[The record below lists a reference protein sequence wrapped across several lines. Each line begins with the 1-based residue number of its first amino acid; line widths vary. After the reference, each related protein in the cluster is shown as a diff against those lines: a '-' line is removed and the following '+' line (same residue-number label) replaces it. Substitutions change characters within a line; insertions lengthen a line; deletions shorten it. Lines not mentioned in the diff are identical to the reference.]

1 METGAIILFIFLGLL
16 IGFVFAF
23 LTAKYKYK
31 SASKYSESDVVN
43 LQSELQKTQSELAAA
58 SRQSELAEKSISEL
72 KQQVQTEAEKAYK
85 LNSELSASRVNGEN
99 LEKRLAEQKAEM
111 EKLEERFRKEFEN
124 LANRILEEKS
134 LKFTEQNKSN
144 IDQILKPLNDKIK
157 TFEDKVDK
165 VYNEDLRDRA
175 TLLQQI
181 KSLQEMNNKIS
192 EEANNL
198 TKALKGESKTQ
209 GNWGEFILES
219 ILEKSG
225 LLKGR
230 EYTIQESRVNDE
242 GRRYQPDVIIKLPD
256 ERHIVIDSK
265 VSLKDYELFCSADN
279 DDDRASALKNHI
291 GSVRSHIKNLSTKEY
306 QDLYGLNSLDFI
318 VMFMPIEP
326 ALSITAQSDVNIWN
340 EAFEK
345 NIVIV
350 SPSTLLATLRT
361 ISNIWKQE
369 YRTRNVMEIAKA
381 GGMIYEKFAGAIN
394 DLINVGKKL
403 DDAKSSYEESMKKMR
418 TGRGNLID
426 QFERLKEL
434 GAKTNKSLPPELLDR
449 AKGEIIDNE

>member
-1 METGAIILFIFLGLL
+1 MDTALIILYILLGLF

-23 LTAKYKYK
+23 IIAKYKYK
-31 SASKYSESDVVN
+31 SESKYSDLDIQN
-43 LQSELQKTQSELAAA
+43 LQNELS
-58 SRQSELAEKSISEL
+58 KS
-72 KQQVQTEAEKAYK
+72 Q
-85 LNSELSASRVNGEN
+85 NELSASYKQAEIIGKNLDEIKAQLAAEREKTYQLNSGLSVSKTNNEN
-99 LEKRLAEQKAEM
+99 LEKRLAEQKSELEQL
-111 EKLEERFRKEFEN
+111 EKRFKTEFEN
-124 LANRILEEKS
+124 LANRILDEKS

-144 IDQILKPLNDKIK
+144 IDQILRPLNDKIK
-157 TFEDKVDK
+157 TFEEKVDK
-165 VYNEDLRDRA
+165 VYNEDIRDRA

-181 KSLQEMNNKIS
+181 KSLQEMNLKIS
-192 EEANNL
+192 EDANNL

-225 LLKGR
+225 LVKDR
-230 EYTIQESRVNDE
+230 EYFMQESHIGED

-256 ERHIVIDSK
+256 DRHIIIDSK
-265 VSLKDYELFCSADN
+265 VSLKDYEIYSSSDN
-279 DDDRASALKNHI
+279 DEDRSIALKNHI
-291 GSVRSHIKNLSTKEY
+291 GSIRTHIKNLSSKTY

-326 ALSITAQSDVNIWN
+326 ALSVTAQSDVNIWN

-369 YRTRNVMEIAKA
+369 YRTRNVMEIAKV
-381 GGMIYEKFAGAIN
+381 GGMIYEKFEGAIQN
-394 DLINVGKKL
+394 LISVGKKL
-403 DDAKSSYEESMKKMR
+403 DDAKSVYEESMKKMY
-418 TGRGNLID
+418 TGKGNLVG
-426 QFERLKEL
+426 QFEKLKEL
-434 GAKTNKSLPPELLDR
+434 GAKTNKSLPAELLER
-449 AKGEIIDNE
+449 AGDDLIDNE

>member
-31 SASKYSESDVVN
+31 SASKYSESDVAN

-58 SRQSELAEKSISEL
+58 SRQSELAEKIISEL
-72 KQQVQTEAEKAYK
+72 KQQAQTEAEKAYR

-99 LEKRLAEQKAEM
+99 LERRLSEQKAEM

-134 LKFTEQNKSN
+134 LKFAEQNKSN
-144 IDQILKPLNDKIK
+144 IDQILKPLNEKIK

-230 EYTIQESRVNDE
+230 EYTIQESRVSDD

-265 VSLKDYELFCSADN
+265 VSLKDYEVFCSSDS
-279 DDDRASALKNHI
+279 DDDRAAALKNHI

-403 DDAKSSYEESMKKMR
+403 DDAKSSYEESMKKMH
-418 TGRGNLID
+418 TGRGNLIG

-449 AKGEIIDNE
+449 ANGELIDNE

>member
-1 METGAIILFIFLGLL
+1 MDTALIILFILVGLI

-23 LTAKYKYK
+23 VLAKYKYK
-31 SASKYSESDVVN
+31 SESKYSDSDIQN
-43 LQSELQKTQSELAAA
+43 LENELSK
-58 SRQSELAEKSISEL
+58 SR
-72 KQQVQTEAEKAYK
+72 
-85 LNSELSASRVNGEN
+85 SELSAIYKQAEIIGKNLDDANLQLAAEREKSFQLNSGLSVSKTNNEN
-99 LEKRLAEQKAEM
+99 LEKRLEEQKSELEQL
-111 EKLEERFRKEFEN
+111 EKRFKTEFEN
-124 LANRILEEKS
+124 LANRILDEKS

-144 IDQILKPLNDKIK
+144 IDQILRPLNDKIK
-157 TFEDKVDK
+157 TFEEKVDK
-165 VYNEDLRDRA
+165 VYNEDIRDRA

-181 KSLQEMNNKIS
+181 KSLQEMNLKIS

-225 LLKGR
+225 LVKDR
-230 EYTIQESRVNDE
+230 EYFLQESHTGED
-242 GRRYQPDVIIKLPD
+242 GKRYQPDVIIKLPD
-256 ERHIVIDSK
+256 DRHIVIDSK
-265 VSLKDYELFCSADN
+265 VSLKDYEIYSSSESDE
-279 DDDRASALKNHI
+279 DRSIALKNHI
-291 GSVRSHIKNLSTKEY
+291 GSIRTHIKNLSSKAY

-326 ALSITAQSDVNIWN
+326 ALSVTAQSDVNIWN

-369 YRTRNVMEIAKA
+369 YRTRNVMEIAKV
-381 GGMIYEKFAGAIN
+381 GGMIYEKFEGAIQN
-394 DLINVGKKL
+394 LISVGKKL
-403 DDAKSSYEESMKKMR
+403 DDAKTSYEESMKKMY
-418 TGRGNLID
+418 TGKGNLVG
-426 QFERLKEL
+426 QFEKLKEL
-434 GAKTNKSLPPELLDR
+434 GAKTSKSLPPELLDR
-449 AKGEIIDNE
+449 AGDELIENE

>member
-31 SASKYSESDVVN
+31 SASKYSESDVAN

-58 SRQSELAEKSISEL
+58 SRQSELAEKIISAL
-72 KQQVQTEAEKAYK
+72 KQQAQTEAEKAYR

-99 LEKRLAEQKAEM
+99 LERRLSEQKAEM

-134 LKFTEQNKSN
+134 LKFAEQNKSN
-144 IDQILKPLNDKIK
+144 IDQILKPLNEKIK

-230 EYTIQESRVNDE
+230 EYTIQESRVSDD

-265 VSLKDYELFCSADN
+265 VSLKDYELFCSSDS
-279 DDDRASALKNHI
+279 DDDRAAALKNHI

-403 DDAKSSYEESMKKMR
+403 DDAKSSYEESMKKMH
-418 TGRGNLID
+418 TGRGNLIG

-449 AKGEIIDNE
+449 ANGEIIDNE